1 MTAPVRD
8 HRKRADIPIPRGG
21 YARARSQALG
31 LPMPT
36 ATPSV
41 FQLVAGLGSVPAG
54 SGPAGSG
61 PAGSVPAGSGS
72 VGSGPVGGTGPVV
85 RDHRRSPGATHTRAG
100 TRVTT
105 GHLPDH
111 ITGVPSDLTAI
122 AAVQRSTV
130 DAVPGQ
136 PPGFGQV
143 ISWVGDE
150 DLAVVAFVT
159 ASQPFGVGV
168 SGVTDGDTFELV
180 NAVGNAT
187 FDQDTDNA
195 GVSGLI
201 TIVAAGASLTA
212 AAFGAPELAPII
224 NGAGAAL
231 AQQFPEQQHN
241 AKPRDVFGQI
251 AGSSEFARA
260 EGGLIVCSPDA
271 LGIFESGDSDHQNR
285 WIRSST
291 DRRDEHRPPHVFAA
305 FFLQRDRQPRVLDG
319 DGDLI
324 IAPWDHKFEDNVGVY
339 RVEFIL
345 RRGTRPPAPPVP

>member
-1 MTAPVRD
+1 MTTVRD
-8 HRKRADIPIPRGG
+8 HRRRADIQVPRGT
-21 YARARSQALG
+21 YARTRSTALG

-41 FQLVAGLGSVPAG
+41 LQLVAGS
-54 SGPAGSG
+54 
-61 PAGSVPAGSGS
+61 GSGS
-72 VGSGPVGGTGPVV
+72 GSGTVPTGGPGPVV
-85 RDHRRSPGATHTRAG
+85 RDHRRTPAATPTWARS
-100 TRVTT
+100 RVTA
-105 GHLPDH
+105 GHLRD
-111 ITGVPSDLTAI
+111 GLGDGGGAELTA
-122 AAVQRSTV
+122 AAPTQRSTV

-187 FDQDTDNA
+187 FDQETDNA
-195 GVSGLI
+195 GISGLI

-212 AAFGAPELAPII
+212 AAFGAPELAPLI

-231 AQQFPEQQHN
+231 AQQFPEQQHS
-241 AKPRDVFGQI
+241 AKPRDVFCQI
-251 AGSSEFARA
+251 AGSSDFARA
-260 EGGLIVCSPDA
+260 EGGLIVCGPDA
-271 LGIFESGDSDHQNR
+271 LGIFESGDSDHQDR
-285 WIRSST
+285 WITSSHDRS
-291 DRRDEHRPPHVFAA
+291 DEHRPAHVFSA
-305 FFLQRDRQPRVLDG
+305 FFLQRDRQPRMLDG

-339 RVEFIL
+339 RVEFLL
-345 RRGTRPPAPPVP
+345 RRGDRPPIL